1 MSSINEAYARIDYA
15 TILELQDRINKL
27 ENIIESYTSDTFSNL
42 EGAKSNVRG
51 TKIFSETIT
60 VGEKD
65 SKVNVVFG
73 SNFFGNSPT
82 VTATIRDINNK
93 LVGGTDLPVILISQL
108 DKNKAQFVV
117 KRKKEAS
124 LVLHIIAIG
133 ESAD

>member
-27 ENIIESYTSDTFSNL
+27 ENIIESYTSDIFSNL
-42 EGAKSNVRG
+42 EGVKSNVRG
-51 TKIFSETIT
+51 TKIFTETIT
-60 VGEKD
+60 VGAKE
-65 SKVNVVFG
+65 SKIDVVFG
-73 SNFFGNSPT
+73 SNFFDTSPT

-93 LVGGTDLPVILISQL
+93 LVGGTDIPVVLISEL
-108 DKNKAQFVV
+108 NKTKATFVI

-124 LVLHIIAIG
+124 LVLHIIAVG

>member
-51 TKIFSETIT
+51 TKIFTETIT
-60 VGEKD
+60 VGAKD
-65 SKVNVVFG
+65 SKVDVVFG
-73 SNFFGNSPT
+73 SNFFGSSPT

-108 DKNKAQFVV
+108 DKNKTQFVI
-117 KRKKEAS
+117 KRKKEAT
-124 LVLHIIAIG
+124 LILHIIAIG

>member
-15 TILELQDRINKL
+15 TILELQNKVIEL
-27 ENIIESYTSDTFSNL
+27 EKIVQGYTSDTFSNL
-42 EGAKSNVRG
+42 EGSKSNVRG
-51 TKIFSETIT
+51 TKIFTETVT

-65 SKVNVVFG
+65 SKIDVVFG
-73 SNFFGNSPT
+73 SNFFDSSPT

-93 LVGGTDLPVILISQL
+93 LVGGTDTPVVLISKL
-108 DKNKAQFVV
+108 DKNKATFVI

>member
-15 TILELQDRINKL
+15 MILQLKNDIESLQK
-27 ENIIESYTSDTFSNL
+27 IIESYTSDDFSRI
-42 EGAKSNVRG
+42 EGSTLNVRG
-51 TKIFSETIT
+51 TRIFTDTVT

-65 SKVNVVFG
+65 SKVDVVFG
-73 SNFFGNSPT
+73 SNFFATSPT

-93 LVGGTDLPVILISQL
+93 LVSGTDTPVVLMTKL
-108 DKNKAQFVV
+108 DKTKATFLV

-133 ESAD
+133 ESTD

>member
-42 EGAKSNVRG
+42 EGVKSNVRG
-51 TKIFSETIT
+51 TKIFTETIT

-73 SNFFGNSPT
+73 SNFFDSSPT

-93 LVGGTDLPVILISQL
+93 LVGGTDTPVVLISQL
-108 DKNKAQFVV
+108 DKNKATFVI

-124 LVLHIIAIG
+124 LVLHIIAVG
-133 ESAD
+133 ESAE

>member
-51 TKIFSETIT
+51 TKIFTETIS

-82 VTATIRDINNK
+82 ITATIRDINNK

-108 DKNKAQFVV
+108 DKNKAQFVI

>member
-51 TKIFSETIT
+51 TKIFTETIT

>member
-82 VTATIRDINNK
+82 VTATIRDIDNK

>member
-51 TKIFSETIT
+51 TKIFTETIT
-60 VGEKD
+60 VGEKE
-65 SKVNVVFG
+65 SKVNIVFG
-73 SNFFGNSPT
+73 SNFFGNNPT

-108 DKNKAQFVV
+108 DKNKAEFVV